1 MEYCK
6 DEDQVE
12 PVSPTG
18 QYLNSSVLSIY
29 ILAVLETEVPVD
41 DSQTISLLRD
51 VFLPINSRFSS
62 IMVSDRSGEKKWKQV
77 RVKLEEH
84 VKVPTFPTS
93 MSSYD
98 EYFDDYMSRIGMEQ
112 LPQNKPLWEIHLI
125 KYPTSNAAG
134 TIIFKLHHAL
144 GDGYSL
150 MGALL
155 SCLQRADDPSLP
167 LTFPSSRRIAA
178 EFDYK
183 TIFSS
188 VFNTISDFGWSVLK
202 SSLVEDDQTPI
213 RSGDAEVRFRPVTI
227 STVSF
232 SLEHIKEI
240 KTKLGLSMNDVIT
253 ALIFYGIRLY
263 MQEININSSKSDSTA
278 LVLLNTRNIRGY
290 ESVKEMMKTDAKA
303 AWGNRF
309 AFLHVSIPKLNDTNI
324 SNPLEFVWEVHNII
338 KRKKDSLA
346 ISFTGRL
353 LNMLKNFRGPEA
365 AARYIH
371 STLKNSSAT
380 ISNII
385 GPVEKMAVANL
396 PVKGLYF
403 MVVGPPESLTITIMS
418 YMGNLR
424 VAFGMEK
431 GFINPQKFKSCMEF
445 ALEVISKAA
454 RDTPTKL
461 D

>member
-18 QYLNSSVLSIY
+18 QYFNSSVLSIY
-29 ILAVLETEVPVD
+29 VLAVLETEVPID
-41 DSQTISLLRD
+41 DLQTISLLRD

-62 IMVSDRSGEKKWKQV
+62 IMVRDKSGEKKWKQV
-77 RVKLEEH
+77 QVKLEEH
-84 VKVPTFPTS
+84 VKVPKFPTS

-98 EYFDDYMSRIGMEQ
+98 EYFDDYMSRIAMEQ
-112 LPQNKPLWEIHLI
+112 LPQNKPLWEIHFI

-213 RSGDAEVRFRPVTI
+213 RSGDEEVRFRPVTI

-232 SLEHIKEI
+232 SLEYIKEI
-240 KTKLGLSMNDVIT
+240 KTKLGV
-253 ALIFYGIRLY
+253 RLTH
-263 MQEININSSKSDSTA
+263 SSKSDSTA

-290 ESVKEMMKTDAKA
+290 ESVKEMMKIDVKA
-303 AWGNRF
+303 ARGNRF
-309 AFLHVSIPKLNDTNI
+309 AFLHVPIPKLNDTSI
-324 SNPLEFVWEVHNII
+324 SNPLEFVWEAHNII

-346 ISFTGRL
+346 VSLTGRL
-353 LNMLKNFRGPEA
+353 LDMLKNFRGPEA

-371 STLKNSSAT
+371 STSKNSSAT

-385 GPVEKMAVANL
+385 GPVEKMSVANL
-396 PVKGLYF
+396 PIKGLYF

-424 VAFGMEK
+424 IAFGMEK
-431 GFINPQKFKSCMEF
+431 GLIDPQKFMSCMEN
-445 ALEVISKAA
+445 ALEVITKAA
-454 RDTPTKL
+454 RDTPAKL